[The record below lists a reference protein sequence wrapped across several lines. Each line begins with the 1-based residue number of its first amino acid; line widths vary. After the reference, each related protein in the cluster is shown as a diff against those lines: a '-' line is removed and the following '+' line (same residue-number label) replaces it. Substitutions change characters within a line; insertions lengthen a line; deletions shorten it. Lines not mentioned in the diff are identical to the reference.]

1 MNKNIPN
8 LKKGETMIDIIIT
21 RRPAKHFLKYAMITS
36 INGKEYDLNI
46 DFLIWAHIRPKE
58 PVELFLRPEVQP
70 AAFKGI
76 RSPVTKRKAAE
87 GFFCGQYAFI
97 WKPGIEKI
105 RDAINR
111 ISFALDAK
119 DNVELFKYCF
129 NGSVCFSQ
137 AYDNRLEELQAYSTK
152 NEQGI
157 WSAPKWDEVARGS
170 LIPTSRMPKE
180 ADQFFLNIFQCALKE
195 N

>member
-1 MNKNIPN
+1 
-8 LKKGETMIDIIIT
+8 MIDIIIT

-111 ISFALDAK
+111 ISFPLNPK
-119 DNVELFKYCF
+119 DNIELFDFCF
-129 NGSVCFSQ
+129 NGPLCFSQ
-137 AYDNRLEELQAYSTK
+137 AYHDRLEELQAYSTK
-152 NEQGI
+152 NDQEI
-157 WSAPKWDEVARGS
+157 WSAPKWDEVARDS
-170 LIPTSRMPKE
+170 LIPISRIPKE
-180 ADQFFLNIFQCALKE
+180 ADNFFLDIFKPE
-195 N
+195 IKKTGDYETGN